1 MSQLKIYTASAG
13 SGKTYRLV
21 YEYLR
26 VVFKRPKDF
35 RHILAVTFTNKST
48 AEMKERIISD
58 LQELSQGNDPGYKN
72 DLIAELHLDEASFT
86 QKAQEILTDILHNYG
101 YLSITTI
108 DRFFQKLIRSFA
120 RDINLSSVYDIEL
133 DTDMVMTEVIDQLIE
148 QADQNER
155 TYQHINEYTK
165 SKIEEGKA
173 WDLRKELIAFGKNV
187 FSEKFQ
193 MVELERYEKFFESNE
208 VLSYYQNRWKDAIQA
223 FEKDLA
229 EIGKKGTEL
238 AKKHN
243 LTINDFSYKSS
254 GPFAFFINL
263 QKNEKNYLKYIQSSR
278 LEEAILNPEKWG
290 KSNEIHAISS
300 QLTKL
305 SLEAIDYI
313 NKNVQEYNSANALY
327 KNFYRFALIID
338 ILKTLK
344 NYRDENDVMLISDA
358 ASLISKVMNG
368 EQESFVFE
376 KMGAQ
381 YHHFLIDEFQDTSTL
396 QWNNFYPLIKQ
407 SIGSDHL
414 SLIVGDV
421 KQSIY
426 RFRNGDWSLL
436 LEKVEKDYLPGR
448 TYKDVLDTNWRSS
461 QQVVTFN
468 NAMFNEMPS
477 IVANYYVKSIAN
489 APLIPKAQHY
499 ANAFLLAYDNQE
511 QKLSDK
517 SKKREGYVQV
527 DFFALPAKDD
537 KKEKDKKTETE
548 VEETNQEIGTFAFH
562 RLKEIL
568 DDAIARGYEQKDIA
582 ILIKRNSEAN
592 DIANYFGSLENNS
605 YQFITEASLKLSESR
620 IIQFILSALQ
630 FITDKKNRI
639 TESNLRYIYARYIL
653 QETDV
658 EKWDAAICR
667 KEEDQSSVIT
677 HFYEQIDGLKNLPVY
692 DIVEQ
697 VIAQFSLQK
706 NTKDLPYIQAFQD
719 AIIEFYK
726 RSNVSLPNFIEWWKI
741 EGAKKSIKLS
751 ESQNAVRIMTIHK
764 SKGLQFPIT
773 IIPFAEWNFE
783 HSGQLAPILWINTQ
797 EKQFEEN
804 DLTYGLPIYPIK
816 YEKQL
821 LDSIFADHYLE
832 EKQANYLDQLNNFY
846 VACTRPEEELYI
858 ISTKKREKET
868 ECLNTY
874 LYQAINTPNFKDKIE
889 RETIFLESFKSG
901 TKTTKKLTKDTA
913 QQEEFVLSHYEVGHG
928 NMKMKLPSS
937 AIVTKEITHGK
948 LVHQI
953 LSEIKH
959 LRDAEA
965 VLANYHVENEAIAAV
980 QKILAEPLV
989 QEWFSDDAEV
999 FLEQPILQ
1007 KDGKVSIPDRV
1018 VIKNNE
1024 AFIIDFKTGLH
1035 HSKYHKQLQSYKE
1048 ALRELGYEK
1057 VSAAILYI
1065 TNLEIVQI

>member
-1 MSQLKIYTASAG
+1 MSRLKIYTASAG
-13 SGKTYRLV
+13 SGKTYKLV

-26 VVFKRPKDF
+26 VVFQRPKDF

-58 LQELSQGNDPGYKN
+58 LQKLAKGQDPGYKN
-72 DLIAELHLDEASFT
+72 ELMIELQVDDSAVT
-86 QKAQEILTDILHNYG
+86 KKAQEILTIILHNYG

-120 RDINLSSVYDIEL
+120 RDINLSSVYDVEL

-148 QADQNER
+148 QAEQNGR

-165 SKIEEGKA
+165 SKIDDGKA
-173 WDLRKELIAFGKNV
+173 WDLRKELIDFGKNV

-193 MVELERYEKFFESNE
+193 MVELERYETFFESND
-208 VLSYYQNRWKDAIQA
+208 VLSYYQNRWLDAIQA
-223 FEKDLA
+223 FENDLA
-229 EIGKKGTEL
+229 KIGE
-238 AKKHN
+238 A
-243 LTINDFSYKSS
+243 
-254 GPFAFFINL
+254 AL
-263 QKNEKNYLKYIQSSR
+263 QLI
-278 LEEAILNPEKWG
+278 
-290 KSNEIHAISS
+290 KSNGL
-300 QLTKL
+300 QLQDFNGGTRSVANFFLKL
-305 SLEAIDYI
+305 KNKNTDYEDYI
-313 NKNVQEYNSANALY
+313 NKTTIKKAMDDPEIWATKNAPKRSEILTIASELSAWARKAQSIYNEGYQEYVSANALY

-358 ASLISKVMNG
+358 ASLIAKVMNG
-368 EQESFVFE
+368 EQESFIFE

-407 SIGSDHL
+407 SLGANHL

-436 LEKVEKDYLPGR
+436 LEKVEKNYFPDQTEKKP
-448 TYKDVLDTNWRSS
+448 LDTNWRSS
-461 QQVVTFN
+461 QQVIMFN
-468 NAMFNEMPS
+468 NALFDILPS
-477 IVANYYVKSIAN
+477 IVSQRYIDSIESN
-489 APLIPKAQHY
+489 KAKDF
-499 ANAFLLAYDNQE
+499 AKDFESAYKEQA
-511 QKLSDK
+511 QKLSPK
-517 SKKREGYVQV
+517 SQTREGYVQV
-527 DFFALPAKDD
+527 DFITQPPKKKLEEDD
-537 KKEKDKKTETE
+537 AEEE
-548 VEETNQEIGTFAFH
+548 VIENVFP

-568 DDAIARGYEQKDIA
+568 DDAIARGYQQKDIA

-592 DIANYFGSLENNS
+592 EIANYFGRLENNP

-630 FITDKKNRI
+630 FIIDKKNKI
-639 TESNLRYIYARYIL
+639 TESNLRYIYSRYIL
-653 QETDV
+653 HETDV

-667 KEEDQSSVIT
+667 NEEERPTVISQ
-677 HFYEQIDGLKNLPVY
+677 FYEQIDGLKNLPVY

-697 VIAQFSLQK
+697 IIAQFSLQK
-706 NTKDLPYIQAFQD
+706 NTEDLPYIQAFQD

-726 RSNVSLPNFIEWWKI
+726 RSNVSLPNFIEWWQI
-741 EGAKKSIKLS
+741 EGVKKSIKLS

-783 HSGQLAPILWINTQ
+783 HGGQHAPILWINTQ
-797 EKQFEEN
+797 EPQFEKN

-816 YEKQL
+816 YEKAL
-821 LDSIFADHYLE
+821 IHSIFSEPYLE
-832 EKQANYLDQLNNFY
+832 EKKSNYLDQLNNFY

-858 ISTKKREKET
+858 ISSKKSKNEGEN
-868 ECLNTY
+868 LNSY
-874 LYQAINTPNFKDKIE
+874 LYQAINNPIFSEKLQ
-889 RETIFLESFKSG
+889 RESEYLESFKTGS
-901 TKTTKKLTKDTA
+901 KSPKKLNKETA
-913 QQEEFVLSHYEVGHG
+913 HSQEEFVLSHYEVGHG

-959 LRDAEA
+959 LRDAET
-965 VLANYHVENEAIAAV
+965 VLTNYQLEKEAIAAV
-980 QKILAEPLV
+980 QKILAEPQV
-989 QEWFSDDAEV
+989 QQWFSDDAEV

-1018 VIKNNE
+1018 VIRNQE

-1035 HSKYHKQLQSYKE
+1035 HPKYHKQLQSYKE